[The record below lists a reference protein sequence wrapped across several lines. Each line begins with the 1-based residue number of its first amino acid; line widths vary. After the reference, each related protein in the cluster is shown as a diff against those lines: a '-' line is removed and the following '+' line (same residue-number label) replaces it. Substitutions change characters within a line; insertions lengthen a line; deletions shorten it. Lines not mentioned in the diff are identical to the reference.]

1 MSGLGAADELS
12 TLGNNGTCFGYVD
25 AFEQTVCEAQNLN
38 ITNPPSIYGFV
49 EHPQLWSPTLCY
61 LLNVTLANRVHIPGA
76 MNYCIVPSRGYD
88 AFLFVGIA
96 LIAACLLFGKLSTV
110 YVLVVGA
117 LLGILHYYVDM
128 LQLGNSIT
136 QWLSVAPS
144 DLFLYAFLPP
154 LIVEQA
160 IHIEFYMF
168 RKMFMH
174 SIMLAVVM
182 VILTAII
189 LTPLILFVLGFQY
202 NGWTWVHGALFAAI
216 IAPTDALAV
225 SSILKKA
232 HGPAI
237 LTTILE
243 GESLL
248 NDATGITL
256 FQVFEGIL
264 DRNRDQYSNAI
275 PTVWS
280 VIPTIIVDIIKLSAV
295 GVGIG
300 LGFSVIS
307 LYILRW
313 LRWRGAGLH
322 IEAVYVLAMAYLT
335 YYVTNAPA
343 GGSGVIAVVTFGLF
357 GNWMSMWGMTGSSV
371 KTGEF
376 KAIWEAISFAANG
389 LVFFWAGVASLTY
402 VIRAISQT
410 PTDAMTFV
418 SIPLIYIFML
428 VIRTFCIAI
437 FNPIFHLVGKSLS
450 VAEIMFTGWSGLRGA
465 VSLILVSSLS
475 GGRNYINLV
484 DSELTISESY
494 AIEMRTI
501 KADMSLWT
509 AWFVVLTLV
518 VNGPCIAPLLSILKL
533 NTIPEASRHIQ
544 ATAKTIILDNTKE
557 IIQKLRDGDDDDELL
572 SGADW
577 DVIAKYVDL
586 SKDLHDFGNVEDIS
600 EVDDDSLEKGTSET
614 VELDQNSL
622 WSVVLVLGRALWN
635 SLKRFVVDVFRVL
648 LCSPRSKGCESQD
661 SQDSSSQQ
669 WGSSDES
676 TPAFETLLTE
686 CPFQSEQIIDEKN
699 SSFIITQGSSDI
711 ETGSVKYGLEQTT
724 MSSIQYTDG
733 GGIDDKESDFDQVCL
748 AGSKKDDLF
757 NNLKQARKKQHRGS
771 EADAQGKDFSDPRL
785 PSSGNFQGTQ
795 IQQARTLSSRLIQG
809 QVDKNTQYIRPDN
822 HPEYNELVQ
831 YLADVNNS
839 SQASR
844 SAELRGD
851 SSHGSM
857 EQRTLNS
864 ITGEKYRERFPND
877 PTERMT
883 SYSRKVDLFGRAMTE
898 TAKDSNSTTPG
909 RAQEDSAERPTV
921 ISHSLRGHAHGRN
934 GTPRDFST
942 LKGPGDVS
950 NRLRTISDM
959 SEITDS
965 NDSDE
970 ESGTVNGKESNRA
983 PDAATGM
990 RQDGI
995 VHGLRLNTLQE
1006 IRSRITEGLKTR
1018 FHESRHL
1025 GKISDEAFR
1034 ILVGACDEK
1043 MEITSYSKIGVWDIL
1058 VKKIS
1063 RSLITQVI
1071 ASLALHGSIKFKSA
1085 NPIVKKVLHYPYA
1098 LAGILCRRYLG
1109 RRVLLGCE
1117 VAIEYNLALNS
1128 SSHVQ
1133 WLRLHGDYTLP
1144 LLEEVELESQR
1155 SYNFIIEREIE
1166 APDTFRAIQSYRAGI
1181 VVMKKM
1187 LDFLH
1192 EIHAQG
1198 IINHGECEFVCE
1210 KVGRKLQRL
1219 EVVGPIWR
1227 PPRYKDGIRAL
1238 KPFATLE
1245 KDIFNEMW
1253 ETGTIKECKPG
1264 EIIFRT
1270 DDMSASQGPG
1280 IIYIM
1285 HGVAKQYRRLNSV
1298 EREKFCGPESCI
1310 GVLQALH
1317 LTSLRGTESLV
1328 ASGNALGRG
1337 PAIFHIPQDKVDE
1350 IMLRAEK
1357 GSRVFLRVVQGW
1369 IKAASLH
1376 VFYDLEAPITLEILK
1391 HIKKIEMERETEV
1404 NVDRFKS
1411 PFAERSIHA
1420 NAPEWQQDGRNK
1432 SIGLHQIFSQ
1442 DFIGVD
1448 GVLPGPYEHHQ
1459 ESIRFK
1465 KATNCVQK
1473 MAQRLKKSLNMAHV
1487 LHFEHGESIQQDC
1500 TMILMVGHLKTDQ
1513 NVRDDEQILSKDNVM
1528 RAPAAIPWM
1537 TEVDEQALFGKATRV
1552 SKQSPITW
1560 KVMSKT
1566 ALMVV
1571 YPNPPV

>member
-1 MSGLGAADELS
+1 MSGLGAADEIS

-25 AFEQTVCEAQNLN
+25 AFEQSLCEAQDLN
-38 ITNPPSIYGFV
+38 IP
-49 EHPQLWSPTLCY
+49 E
-61 LLNVTLANRVHIPGA
+61 A

-117 LLGILHYYVDM
+117 LLGILHYYVNM
-128 LQLGNSIT
+128 LQLGNSVA
-136 QWLSVAPS
+136 QWLSVSPS

-154 LIVEQA
+154 LIVEEA

-168 RKMFMH
+168 RKMLMH

-189 LTPLILFVLGFQY
+189 LTPLILFVLGFQN

-232 HGPAI
+232 TGPAI

-264 DRNRDQYSNAI
+264 ERNRDEYRNGI

-280 VIPTIIVDIIKLSAV
+280 VIPTIIVDIIKLSAI
-295 GVGIG
+295 GLGIG
-300 LGFSVIS
+300 LGFSIVS
-307 LYILRW
+307 LFILRW

-357 GNWMSMWGMTGSSV
+357 GNWMSIWGMTGSAV

-402 VIRAISQT
+402 VIRTISQT
-410 PTDAMTFV
+410 PTNAMTFV

-437 FNPIFHLVGKSLS
+437 FNQFFHLVGKSLS
-450 VAEIMFTGWSGLRGA
+450 VAEIAFTGWSGLRGA

-475 GGRNYINLV
+475 GGRNYINFV
-484 DSELTISESY
+484 DSELTTSESY
-494 AIEMRTI
+494 AIEMRAI

-533 NTIPEASRHIQ
+533 NTVPKAARHIQ
-544 ATAKTIILDNTKE
+544 ATAKAIILDNTKD
-557 IIQKLRDGDDDDELL
+557 IIQKLRDGDDDNELL

-577 DVIAKYVDL
+577 EVIAKYVDL
-586 SKDLHDFGNVEDIS
+586 SKDLSDFGNIEDIS
-600 EVDDDSLEKGTSET
+600 EVDDGSPEKGTSEAF
-614 VELDQNSL
+614 ELDQNSL
-622 WSVVLVLGRALWN
+622 WSVALVLGKALWT
-635 SLKRFVVDVFRVL
+635 SFKRFLRKIFTAL
-648 LCSPRSKGCESQD
+648 LCSPRSKGHKSQD
-661 SQDSSSQQ
+661 SQDSSQQ
-669 WGSSDES
+669 WISSDES
-676 TPAFETLLTE
+676 GRAFETLFTE
-686 CPFQSEQIIDEKN
+686 CPFQSEQIIAKKN

-711 ETGSVKYGLEQTT
+711 ETGSAKDGLEQNT
-724 MSSIQYTDG
+724 MSSIQYTNDG
-733 GGIDDKESDFDQVCL
+733 GIHDKESDFDQVCL
-748 AGSKKDDLF
+748 AGSRRDDLF
-757 NNLKQARKKQHRGS
+757 KNLKQARRKQHPAS
-771 EADAQGKDFSDPRL
+771 EAGAQGKDFPKVTL
-785 PSSGNFQGTQ
+785 PSSENFQGTQ
-795 IQQARTLSSRLIQG
+795 IQPARTLSSRLIP
-809 QVDKNTQYIRPDN
+809 DHINERTDDICPDN
-822 HPEYNELVQ
+822 HPEYNDLVQ
-831 YLADVNNS
+831 YLADVSNS
-839 SQASR
+839 SQDSR
-844 SAELRGD
+844 SAELKGGN
-851 SSHGSM
+851 SHGSM

-877 PTERMT
+877 RTERMT
-883 SYSRKVDLFGRAMTE
+883 SYSRKVDLFGRAMTD
-898 TAKDSNSTTPG
+898 TAKDSNSTIPG
-909 RAQEDSAERPTV
+909 REQEDSAGRPTV
-921 ISHSLRGHAHGRN
+921 ISHSLRGHANGRN
-934 GTPRDFST
+934 GAPRDLST
-942 LKGPGDVS
+942 LRGPDDVTS
-950 NRLRTISDM
+950 RLRTVSDM

-965 NDSDE
+965 NDSEE
-970 ESGTVNGKESNRA
+970 ESGTADGEESSRA

-990 RQDGI
+990 RQNAI
-995 VHGLRLNTLQE
+995 EHGLRLSTLQE

-1043 MEITSYSKIGVWDIL
+1043 MELTSYSKIGVWDIL

-1071 ASLALHGSIKFKSA
+1071 ASISLHGSIKFKSA
-1085 NPIVKKVLHYPYA
+1085 NPIVQKIFHNPYI
-1098 LAGILCRRYLG
+1098 LAGICFRRYLG
-1109 RRVLLGCE
+1109 RRLLLGCE

-1144 LLEEVELESQR
+1144 LLQEVELESQR

-1166 APDTFRAIQSYRAGI
+1166 APDTFRAIQSYRGGI

-1198 IINHGECEFVCE
+1198 IINHGECDFVCE

-1219 EVVGPIWR
+1219 EVVGPVWR
-1227 PPRYKDGIRAL
+1227 PPRYKEGIWAL
-1238 KPFATLE
+1238 KPFARLE
-1245 KDIFNEMW
+1245 KDIFDELWEM
-1253 ETGTIKECKPG
+1253 GIIKDCKPG
-1264 EIIFRT
+1264 EIIFHA

-1285 HGVAKQYRRLNSV
+1285 HGVAKQQRTLDSV

-1317 LTSLRGTESLV
+1317 LTSLRGTERLV

-1337 PAIFHIPQDKVDE
+1337 PAIFHIPQDRVDE

-1357 GSRVFLRVVQGW
+1357 GSRVFLHVVQDW

-1391 HIKKIEMERETEV
+1391 HIKKREMKRETET
-1404 NVDRFKS
+1404 NVGHLKS

-1420 NAPEWQQDGRNK
+1420 NAPEWQADA
-1432 SIGLHQIFSQ
+1432 S
-1442 DFIGVD
+1442 
-1448 GVLPGPYEHHQ
+1448 
-1459 ESIRFK
+1459 K
-1465 KATNCVQK
+1465 KNIVCITY
-1473 MAQRLKKSLNMAHV
+1473 
-1487 LHFEHGESIQQDC
+1487 F
-1500 TMILMVGHLKTDQ
+1500 LKT
-1513 NVRDDEQILSKDNVM
+1513 LS
-1528 RAPAAIPWM
+1528 A
-1537 TEVDEQALFGKATRV
+1537 
-1552 SKQSPITW
+1552 
-1560 KVMSKT
+1560 
-1566 ALMVV
+1566 
-1571 YPNPPV
+1571 

>member
-1 MSGLGAADELS
+1 
-12 TLGNNGTCFGYVD
+12 
-25 AFEQTVCEAQNLN
+25 
-38 ITNPPSIYGFV
+38 
-49 EHPQLWSPTLCY
+49 
-61 LLNVTLANRVHIPGA
+61 
-76 MNYCIVPSRGYD
+76 
-88 AFLFVGIA
+88 
-96 LIAACLLFGKLSTV
+96 
-110 YVLVVGA
+110 
-117 LLGILHYYVDM
+117 M

-280 VIPTIIVDIIKLSAV
+280 VIPTIIVDIIKLSAI

-300 LGFSVIS
+300 LGFSIIS

-343 GGSGVIAVVTFGLF
+343 G
-357 GNWMSMWGMTGSSV
+357 
-371 KTGEF
+371 
-376 KAIWEAISFAANG
+376 
-389 LVFFWAGVASLTY
+389 
-402 VIRAISQT
+402 
-410 PTDAMTFV
+410 
-418 SIPLIYIFML
+418 
-428 VIRTFCIAI
+428 
-437 FNPIFHLVGKSLS
+437 
-450 VAEIMFTGWSGLRGA
+450 
-465 VSLILVSSLS
+465 
-475 GGRNYINLV
+475 
-484 DSELTISESY
+484 
-494 AIEMRTI
+494 
-501 KADMSLWT
+501 
-509 AWFVVLTLV
+509 
-518 VNGPCIAPLLSILKL
+518 
-533 NTIPEASRHIQ
+533 
-544 ATAKTIILDNTKE
+544 
-557 IIQKLRDGDDDDELL
+557 
-572 SGADW
+572 
-577 DVIAKYVDL
+577 
-586 SKDLHDFGNVEDIS
+586 EDIS
-600 EVDDDSLEKGTSET
+600 DVDDDSLEKGTSET

-622 WSVVLVLGRALWN
+622 WSVMLVLGRALWN
-635 SLKRFVVDVFRVL
+635 SLKKFLVDVFRVL

-711 ETGSVKYGLEQTT
+711 ETGSAKYGLEQTT

-748 AGSKKDDLF
+748 AGSRRDDLL

-809 QVDKNTQYIRPDN
+809 QIGERADDIRPDN

-839 SQASR
+839 SQDSR

-864 ITGEKYRERFPND
+864 ITGEKYRERSPND

-883 SYSRKVDLFGRAMTE
+883 SYSRKVDLFGRAMTD
-898 TAKDSNSTTPG
+898 TAKDSNSTTTG

-921 ISHSLRGHAHGRN
+921 ISHSLRGHAQGRN

-942 LKGPGDVS
+942 LKGPDDVS

-970 ESGTVNGKESNRA
+970 ESGTVNGKESVRA

-1043 MEITSYSKIGVWDIL
+1043 MEITSHSKIGVWDIL

-1085 NPIVKKVLHYPYA
+1085 NPIVKKFLHYPYA

-1144 LLEEVELESQR
+1144 LLEEVELESQL

-1166 APDTFRAIQSYRAGI
+1166 APDTFRAIHPI
-1181 VVMKKM
+1181 V
-1187 LDFLH
+1187 
-1192 EIHAQG
+1192 Q
-1198 IINHGECEFVCE
+1198 
-1210 KVGRKLQRL
+1210 
-1219 EVVGPIWR
+1219 
-1227 PPRYKDGIRAL
+1227 
-1238 KPFATLE
+1238 
-1245 KDIFNEMW
+1245 
-1253 ETGTIKECKPG
+1253 
-1264 EIIFRT
+1264 
-1270 DDMSASQGPG
+1270 
-1280 IIYIM
+1280 
-1285 HGVAKQYRRLNSV
+1285 
-1298 EREKFCGPESCI
+1298 
-1310 GVLQALH
+1310 
-1317 LTSLRGTESLV
+1317 
-1328 ASGNALGRG
+1328 
-1337 PAIFHIPQDKVDE
+1337 
-1350 IMLRAEK
+1350 
-1357 GSRVFLRVVQGW
+1357 
-1369 IKAASLH
+1369 ASL
-1376 VFYDLEAPITLEILK
+1376 
-1391 HIKKIEMERETEV
+1391 
-1404 NVDRFKS
+1404 
-1411 PFAERSIHA
+1411 
-1420 NAPEWQQDGRNK
+1420 
-1432 SIGLHQIFSQ
+1432 
-1442 DFIGVD
+1442 
-1448 GVLPGPYEHHQ
+1448 
-1459 ESIRFK
+1459 
-1465 KATNCVQK
+1465 
-1473 MAQRLKKSLNMAHV
+1473 
-1487 LHFEHGESIQQDC
+1487 
-1500 TMILMVGHLKTDQ
+1500 
-1513 NVRDDEQILSKDNVM
+1513 
-1528 RAPAAIPWM
+1528 
-1537 TEVDEQALFGKATRV
+1537 
-1552 SKQSPITW
+1552 
-1560 KVMSKT
+1560 
-1566 ALMVV
+1566 
-1571 YPNPPV
+1571 